1 MYLALMEK
9 DTTTEVRLVS
19 TADAAKLLSVSQRTV
34 VNWIKADRVRYVE
47 LPGGNY
53 RIPLSDLLSAL
64 GGTFDMREAVDL
76 MIARQPEDAG

>member
-1 MYLALMEK
+1 MYLAGMGK
-9 DTTTEVRLVS
+9 DTTMEVRLVS
-19 TADAAKLLSVSQRTV
+19 TADAAKLLGVSQRTV

-64 GGTFDMREAVDL
+64 GGTFDMREVVDSV
-76 MIARQPEDAG
+76 IARQPADAD